1 MKNFF
6 RSNKVISLISAF
18 FLAVAPV
25 NVGWAAPIVYAAESE
40 TEQEKE
46 SGLPA
51 ADVDK
56 TKHEDMNKDKEHEG
70 MHGMMMHDM
79 KGWEILIGVAMIV
92 MMAAHLVVLF

>member
-1 MKNFF
+1 M
-6 RSNKVISLISAF
+6 
-18 FLAVAPV
+18 
-25 NVGWAAPIVYAAESE
+25 
-40 TEQEKE
+40 
-46 SGLPA
+46 
-51 ADVDK
+51 DK